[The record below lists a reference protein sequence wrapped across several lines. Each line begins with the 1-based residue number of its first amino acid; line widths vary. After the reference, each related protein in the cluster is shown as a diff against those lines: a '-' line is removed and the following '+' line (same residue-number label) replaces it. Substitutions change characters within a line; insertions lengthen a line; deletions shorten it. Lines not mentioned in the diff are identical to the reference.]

1 MQLLLTNRCILN
13 YLYACFSIVPLLH
26 AIKHFVDTNRNCL
39 QLIVHIVNALDLP
52 TCIHNLWIRR
62 RHNKIQNPNAAQKG
76 TLKQRKKG
84 RNKLQK
90 RTCRDGTLK
99 NQPNKIGT
107 TPQYFHTIPTSCTI
121 LQTLHHQ
128 TVHAH

>member
-52 TCIHNLWIRR
+52 TRIHNLWIRR
-62 RHNKIQNPNAAQKG
+62 RHNKIQNPNAAQKLVYPSIKYIK
-76 TLKQRKKG
+76 TEKKREKQITK
-84 RNKLQK
+84 
-90 RTCRDGTLK
+90 T
-99 NQPNKIGT
+99 
-107 TPQYFHTIPTSCTI
+107 HM
-121 LQTLHHQ
+121 
-128 TVHAH
+128 